1 MDLKEFNFEYFAN
14 LEPQKYYDNKDMT
27 PGAIQKREDMM
38 SNKDDQ
44 FVATRKNDGEWCML
58 IKGLNGE
65 VLARSRSISKV
76 TGKYGDYTAKIPH
89 IIDEFIGCF
98 PNGTVLLGELCFE
111 DITKTSKD
119 VGTILRCLPPKAI
132 ERQKTNPL
140 SFIIFDILAW
150 DNASLMDDNYM
161 NRFVNYAAWEDS
173 KENFFDTGNRYILT
187 TDLRLDNFDEFLADI
202 LGKGG
207 EGMVIQRLDAKY
219 APGTRPSWQSLKVKK
234 NLDEIEVPVIALS
247 PATMEYTGTTELD
260 SWKFWSHDMEN
271 ADLSKPN
278 IPVTKFYF
286 YGWPGAIVVD
296 YKGKDVYVSSG
307 LTDDDRDW
315 LSSAG
320 DIIARGG
327 VFASITAM
335 EETADGSLRH
345 PVLLRLRMDID
356 AADIKRKD
364 NYKN

>member
-44 FVATRKNDGEWCML
+44 YVASRKNDGEWCML

-89 IIDEFIGCF
+89 IIEEFQRDF
-98 PNGTVLLGELCFE
+98 PIGTVLLGELCFE

-140 SFIIFDILAW
+140 SFVMFDILAW
-150 DNASLMDDNYM
+150 NGISFMDRDYM
-161 NRFVNYAAWEDS
+161 ERFVNYALQEKYDYNDYDCSAY
-173 KENFFDTGNRYILT
+173 YIMN
-187 TDLRLDNFDEFLADI
+187 TDLILSNFDEFLADI
-202 LGKGG
+202 LSNGG
-207 EGMVIQRLDAKY
+207 EGIVIQRRDAKY

-234 NLDEIEVPVIALS
+234 NLGEIEVKVLRTNLANMIY
-247 PATMEYTGTTELD
+247 EGKTELAL
-260 SWKFWSHDMEN
+260 WPYWSHDMSN
-271 ADLSKPN
+271 ADLSQPN
-278 IPVTKFYF
+278 MPVTKYHF

-296 YKGKDVYVSSG
+296 YKGTEVAISSG
-307 LTDDDRDW
+307 LEDIDRQW
-315 LSSAG
+315 LAENQDMIKTGTIYAVIS
-320 DIIARGG
+320 
-327 VFASITAM
+327 AM
-335 EETADGSLRH
+335 EETIDGSLRH
-345 PVLLRLRMDID
+345 PVLIRLRLD
-356 AADIKRKD
+356 ADGAGDK
-364 NYKN
+364 

>member
-1 MDLKEFNFEYFAN
+1 MNMEKTQFNFDFFAN
-14 LEPQKYYDNKDMT
+14 LAPQKYYDNKDMT

-89 IIDEFIGCF
+89 IIDEFQRDF
-98 PNGTVLLGELCFE
+98 PRGTVLLGELCFE

-140 SFIIFDILAW
+140 SFVMFDILAW
-150 DNASLMDDNYM
+150 NGISFMDKDYM
-161 NRFVNYAAWEDS
+161 GRFVDYALWEKSDHNYYDS
-173 KENFFDTGNRYILT
+173 GARYVIN
-187 TDLRLDNFDEFLADI
+187 TDLRLDNFDEFLAET
-202 LGKGG
+202 LANGG
-207 EGMVIQRLDAKY
+207 EGIVIQRLDSKY
-219 APGTRPSWQSLKVKK
+219 SPGTRPSWQSLKVKK

-247 PATMEYTGTTELD
+247 PATMEYTGTTELE
-260 SWKFWSHDMEN
+260 SWKFWSHDMPD

-296 YKGKDVYVSSG
+296 YKGKEVSISSG
-307 LTDDDRDW
+307 LTDEDRDW
-315 LSSAG
+315 LAHS
-320 DIIARGG
+320 
-327 VFASITAM
+327 VQSIETGEVYATISAM
-335 EETADGSLRH
+335 EETEDGSLRH
-345 PVLLRLRMDID
+345 PVLIRLRTDVQ
-356 AADIKRKD
+356 
-364 NYKN
+364 